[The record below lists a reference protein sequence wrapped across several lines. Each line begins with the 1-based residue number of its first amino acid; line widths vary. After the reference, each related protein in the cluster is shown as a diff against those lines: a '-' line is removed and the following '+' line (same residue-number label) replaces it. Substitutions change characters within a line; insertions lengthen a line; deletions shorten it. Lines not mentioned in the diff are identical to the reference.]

1 MGVRGLPVTVAEV
14 GPADGKPVLLL
25 HGHLDVVPGRQEQFI
40 PRIEGDRLYGRG
52 AYDMKGALACLLLA
66 LADLR
71 SQDQVRVRLGIV
83 PDEESEEE
91 TDRGGDRLV
100 EAGFVGDF
108 AITGEPT
115 DLNVGVA
122 AKGVLAMRLL
132 VSGRAAH
139 GATPWLGENAILRAY
154 EVFREVESLPFAGQS
169 SELFDRP
176 SINLGRILGGD
187 ALNKVPDSCVI
198 DVDVRYLPEQDP
210 GEILAQVRGLEGAR
224 VISTFSRPPAEV
236 DPELPLRPRACGM
249 PPAPRATGLATASSA
264 ATAPRT
270 RSRSCAP
277 ASRPWSSG
285 RSAAATTAPR
295 SGSRCP
301 RWRGTAARSSNSST
315 ALRGSPNDRS
325 RRREDP
331 GSARRGG
338 GQPRVGGC
346 PTPATWAGRRR
357 SSSED
362 AGEHPQLPEDEPA
375 EDEGEAEESPD
386 GGEQPQEDAPQAE
399 EAADDEP
406 QAEEPRGRRARAD
419 EPAEADEEER
429 QPRRPRSG
437 SPRTRSRPTR
447 FRSVIERP
455 PGRRPSPGYGPGRP
469 RTRPSTE
476 PARSRR
482 RPRRRP
488 PRSRRRRDGRRRAAG
503 GAGARGGRRRRR
515 GRGAAAAPRN
525 LAAVRRRVAADHRL
539 DGHRDR
545 AQPALLPQ
553 RRPARVPWACAGV
566 QNELAVAN
574 PGEPADDPH
583 PGVGQAAR
591 RARRSARGRTR
602 RSCSGSP
609 PTRSRCC
616 RSRAT

>member
-1 MGVRGLPVTVAEV
+1 MQARALTEELIAYDTSTEEGIKLCAGFVKGWLDARDIAAEQMGVRGLPVTVAEV

-187 ALNKVPDSCVI
+187 ALNKVPDSCAI

-210 GEILAQVRGLEGAR
+210 GEILAQVRGLEGTR

-236 DPELPLRPRACGM
+236 DPELPYVL
-249 PPAPRATGLATASSA
+249 
-264 ATAPRT
+264 
-270 RSRSCAP
+270 
-277 ASRPWSSG
+277 
-285 RSAAATTAPR
+285 
-295 SGSRCP
+295 
-301 RWRGTAARSSNSST
+301 
-315 ALRGSPNDRS
+315 ALRDAASAEGDGTS
-325 RRREDP
+325 RGVVGRDGASDAVSFLRAGVPAVEYGP
-331 GSARRGG
+331 IGG
-338 GQPRVGGC
+338 GHHGPEEWVSVTSLERY
-346 PTPATWAGRRR
+346 RR
-357 SSSED
+357 SIVE
-362 AGEHPQLPEDEPA
+362 
-375 EDEGEAEESPD
+375 
-386 GGEQPQEDAPQAE
+386 
-399 EAADDEP
+399 
-406 QAEEPRGRRARAD
+406 
-419 EPAEADEEER
+419 
-429 QPRRPRSG
+429 
-437 SPRTRSRPTR
+437 
-447 FRSVIERP
+447 FVNSV
-455 PGRRPSPGYGPGRP
+455 PGI
-469 RTRPSTE
+469 TK
-476 PARSRR
+476 
-482 RPRRRP
+482 
-488 PRSRRRRDGRRRAAG
+488 
-503 GAGARGGRRRRR
+503 
-515 GRGAAAAPRN
+515 
-525 LAAVRRRVAADHRL
+525 
-539 DGHRDR
+539 
-545 AQPALLPQ
+545 
-553 RRPARVPWACAGV
+553 
-566 QNELAVAN
+566 
-574 PGEPADDPH
+574 
-583 PGVGQAAR
+583 
-591 RARRSARGRTR
+591 
-602 RSCSGSP
+602 
-609 PTRSRCC
+609 
-616 RSRAT
+616 